1 MNSSSTMIAKSALA
15 LMIAS
20 LTMGNQSCNQ
30 PVERVLKMDV
40 EIGVMAAKPVRLPTG
55 EFVDFPYVVNSLF
68 YREVMNNDHFVI
80 SNAVPSPQS
89 AVTTMVLKAGNVYGK
104 AEAAQAKAYLDTI
117 SVKDTRALTAYGFME
132 GLQKQAAAMLQPQSG
147 MQQQSGASQKASD
160 SAATLPACL
169 YDLPQA
175 RMGGSVISFEL
186 QGGGGISIGYNTG
199 GSIISS
205 VGGSVDFTTSKL
217 ELGLKTDDPLTTNTI
232 VIADGVSNQ
241 SNVKFGVNFGAAAPF
256 GINFFMT
263 TPLAD
268 VIRAAMDKGLVA
280 IVDQY
285 KTMLSP
291 KKIWDEVWESRVLY
305 DPVISDNDTHIA
317 FRGGYRAGVQAGD
330 TFTVT
335 NLHYMWQSAPCTSQL
350 KYKVPLTA
358 TPIAELEVVSVG
370 DNVSVAVVK
379 KYLIEQKI
387 VPGAMVKILA
397 LKKPPTKK

>member
-1 MNSSSTMIAKSALA
+1 
-15 LMIAS
+15 
-20 LTMGNQSCNQ
+20 MGNQSCNK

-40 EIGVMAAKPVRLPTG
+40 EIGTVTAKPVRLPTG
-55 EFVDFPYVVNSLF
+55 EIIDFPYVVNSLF

-89 AVTTMVLKAGNVYGK
+89 TVTTMVLKAGSVYNK

-117 SVKDTRALTAYGFME
+117 SVKDTRTLAAYGFME
-132 GLQKQAAAMLQPQSG
+132 GLQRQAAAILQPQG
-147 MQQQSGASQKASD
+147 GASQKAAD

-217 ELGLKTDDPLTTNTI
+217 ELGLKTDDPLTANTI

-241 SNVKFGVNFGAAAPF
+241 SSVKFGVNFGAAAPF

-317 FRGGYRAGVQAGD
+317 FRGGYRAGVQVGD

-350 KYKVPLTA
+350 KYKVPLTG
-358 TPIAELEVVSVG
+358 TPIAEIEVVSVG

-387 VPGAMVKILA
+387 IPGAMVKILA
-397 LKKPPTKK
+397 LKLPPTKK